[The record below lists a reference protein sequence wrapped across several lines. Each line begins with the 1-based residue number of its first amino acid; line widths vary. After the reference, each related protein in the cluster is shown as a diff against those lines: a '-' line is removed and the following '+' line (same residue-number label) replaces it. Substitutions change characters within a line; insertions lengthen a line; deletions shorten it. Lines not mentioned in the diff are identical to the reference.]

1 METKFCT
8 VTRCDRELYKEILK
22 IEGWKLNLFR
32 RYSMTCSIL
41 LIVFLAAV
49 HTFLLSRNSGGVMAD
64 HARTFFIFGGIMS
77 AAAFIL
83 ECKTSAKR
91 MEKALDIKAV
101 QKLRQSGKTEGEKE
115 EIHWYEDF
123 CEIETEEVTSR
134 YQYTGLRR
142 IEEGKKYIFVTFGGN
157 VLVTVDREEFR
168 KGKPEKFKK
177 FLEGK
182 WKN

>member
-64 HARTFFIFGGIMS
+64 HARTFFIFGGIMA

-101 QKLRQSGKTEGEKE
+101 QKLRQSGKTEDEKE
-115 EIHWYEDF
+115 EIYWYEDY
-123 CEIETEEVTSR
+123 CVIESEEVTNR
-134 YQYTGLRR
+134 YRYDGLRK
-142 IEEGKKYIFVTFGGN
+142 IQEGEKYIFLIFGGN
-157 VLVTVDREEFR
+157 VIVPAGKDGFR

-182 WKN
+182 IR